1 MKDEFFKKL
10 ISIFDYRDLKISI
23 SFNIFIVLLTCF
35 IVKVFGGSVIIS
47 IMTCMTAILS
57 LGLVVQI
64 VRKDRN
70 IKMIVS
76 YIVGTLFLLFATFVM
91 YFMNIYKNNEMLMA
105 NLIKISISVIAL
117 LLDIIGFF
125 FIMNNKNE
133 KKKKIILVVCMVYIT
148 FVAIVTILFF
158 ASKGF

>member
-1 MKDEFFKKL
+1 
-10 ISIFDYRDLKISI
+10 
-23 SFNIFIVLLTCF
+23 
-35 IVKVFGGSVIIS
+35 
-47 IMTCMTAILS
+47 MTAILS

-64 VRKDRN
+64 FRKDRN

-91 YFMNIYKNNEMLMA
+91 YFMNIYRNNNNEMLMD

-133 KKKKIILVVCMVYIT
+133 EKKKIILAVCMVYIT